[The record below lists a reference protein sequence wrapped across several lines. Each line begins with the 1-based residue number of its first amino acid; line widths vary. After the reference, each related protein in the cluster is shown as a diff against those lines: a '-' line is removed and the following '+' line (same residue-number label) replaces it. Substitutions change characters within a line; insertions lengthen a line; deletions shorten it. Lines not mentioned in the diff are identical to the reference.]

1 MTRPARNG
9 VDVPSVFAVIEGV
22 KGQSGMAQFQFRAGN
37 KWIYGTHNHC
47 AIRGFLG
54 RGQEDISRTE
64 PFTFDVAHP
73 AVTIDDSNG
82 PAAVELPLQATAGC
96 LTSGG
101 DASRRNSPHWSSCPG
116 RGRPAMHVVVNGA
129 DDSILDGHHA
139 DRWPTALG
147 PRSVR
152 LLNGSTPDPG
162 TPGVYAGP
170 DNQGVY
176 AGPRPVPRA
185 ACRRAERAR
194 L

>member
-22 KGQSGMAQFQFRAGN
+22 KGQSGMAQVQLRAGN
-37 KWIYGTHNHC
+37 TWIHGTHNHC
-47 AIRGFLG
+47 AIRVFLG

-73 AVTIDDSNG
+73 APTPSS
-82 PAAVELPLQATAGC
+82 
-96 LTSGG
+96 TSP
-101 DASRRNSPHWSSCPG
+101 RH
-116 RGRPAMHVVVNGA
+116 
-129 DDSILDGHHA
+129 
-139 DRWPTALG
+139 RWPA
-147 PRSVR
+147 SDSAHR

-176 AGPRPVPRA
+176 AGPDNQGVYAWPRPVPRA

>member
-1 MTRPARNG
+1 MTRPARDG

-37 KWIYGTHNHC
+37 KWIYGTRNHC

-101 DASRRNSPHWSSCPG
+101 DASRRNSPHWSNCPG
-116 RGRPAMHVVVNGA
+116 RGRPAMTWWSTAPTPSSTSPRH
-129 DDSILDGHHA
+129 
-139 DRWPTALG
+139 RWPA
-147 PRSVR
+147 SASAHR

-176 AGPRPVPRA
+176 AGPRPLPRA